1 MFRDVKMFNICK
13 KDEQAYM
20 IILVNNGMC
29 PFTIYYRIENVYR
42 DNQVNVMS
50 VLNAKNGMLVLST
63 VSQPKDY
70 NKQKQIDTVVEGLK
84 MAFEGIKDS
93 KFK

>member
-1 MFRDVKMFNICK
+1 MLNPGNALIFRYRKHYYTTIFERAYRKVSEEHQDEIMFRDVKMFNICK

-42 DNQVNVMS
+42 EIGRAHV
-50 VLNAKNGMLVLST
+50 
-63 VSQPKDY
+63 
-70 NKQKQIDTVVEGLK
+70 
-84 MAFEGIKDS
+84 
-93 KFK
+93 